1 MTASRCSRG
10 RVRLRGIRAR
20 GGVSGGGTV
29 RGGPPLRGPGVLSFL
44 RRAGGGG
51 AVYKADGSVAARSL
65 GATTL
70 ESRRG
75 AMFKKS
81 RHPDPFA
88 HLLDTGAAQGAAQST
103 TSREDVDEE
112 QEYVSPFRDQEAIA
126 AAARRRMARYP
137 TTSAS
142 SAYAT
147 AKPEEL
153 GYRHLQEGDRRA
165 KDIQFPTYLQEN
177 ERRQWVDLKELEAKE
192 AHLEYLRDSQKIY
205 EEATLTASTPA
216 LAGGET
222 GNEPQNE
229 SSTESPALAGGEG
242 GEVTK
247 ETSKDEPEVT
257 ETPAL
262 AGVEAAQTEVPAQEI
277 EDPEVIETPQEVEAA
292 QTETPAQETET
303 ATQEVEAAQIETP
316 EVEEPAQIETPEI
329 ETPVP
334 EIEAVTPEV
343 EAVTTEAETPVE
355 VPAQTETPEVE
366 TPVEESAEIETP
378 TQEVE
383 AEISEDQPARTSKV
397 NADSSTLPDPRTVPM
412 VAIPLAVNRPFYK
425 KFFKSTPTP
434 VPNPVASPENPEEV
448 VKTSDGCYLTKAVFD
463 KIRLQEKDHKQWL
476 TTFAADEKEKYD
488 DKRAN
493 SNRKIN
499 SLRDEIKQLKEQ
511 MDQLRKEN
519 DAKIDVKEN
528 ELTRKLL
535 GLVQIHVKDK
545 NKIFKETELIK
556 KQKLSEKDSVV
567 DKQTEV
573 QKEIDDL
580 NEQKGKVQAEYIQ
593 WSNNL
598 ADLSAHI
605 DAKVA
610 KLADIDMKQ
619 TKTATEIEK
628 LENEKQSLLQEAE
641 LHDAK
646 HAENSK
652 VIEGAQNKTYL
663 PKINEIDGKISIL
676 LTQLTSVKQQCANER
691 TELSAITK
699 KLEEERIAHEEK
711 LKLEAEER
719 KRKEEDLLGKQRQ
732 ELEEK
737 AQEARLK
744 HEEEMKKLR
753 DEYTDLETKFKKEQQ
768 EKKEALAFAHDQRNA
783 TRDNSLFEYGTE
795 EEIVSV

>member
-1 MTASRCSRG
+1 M
-10 RVRLRGIRAR
+10 
-20 GGVSGGGTV
+20 
-29 RGGPPLRGPGVLSFL
+29 
-44 RRAGGGG
+44 
-51 AVYKADGSVAARSL
+51 AARSL

-205 EEATLTASTPA
+205 EEGELTAKPSAKP
-216 LAGGET
+216 
-222 GNEPQNE
+222 E
-229 SSTESPALAGGEG
+229 SSTESPAKAGGEG
-242 GEVTK
+242 G
-247 ETSKDEPEVT
+247 EVT

-262 AGVEAAQTEVPAQEI
+262 AGDEETPQQVEAAQIETPAQEI
-277 EDPEVIETPQEVEAA
+277 EEPEVIETPQEVEAA

-343 EAVTTEAETPVE
+343 EPVTTEAETPVE
-355 VPAQTETPEVE
+355 VPAQTETPEIE

-556 KQKLSEKDSVV
+556 KQKLLEKDSVV

>member
-205 EEATLTASTPA
+205 EEATLTGKPSAKP
-216 LAGGET
+216 
-222 GNEPQNE
+222 E
-229 SSTESPALAGGEG
+229 SSTESPAKAGGEG
-242 GEVTK
+242 G
-247 ETSKDEPEVT
+247 EVT

-262 AGVEAAQTEVPAQEI
+262 AGDEETPQQVEAAQIETPAQEI
-277 EDPEVIETPQEVEAA
+277 EEPEVIETPQEVEAA

-355 VPAQTETPEVE
+355 VPAQTETPEIE

-378 TQEVE
+378 TQKVE
-383 AEISEDQPARTSKV
+383 AEISEDQPARTS